1 MMAQIHKVLFGI
13 LVKISFTMVKTNMYI
28 YTLKLLL
35 KFINDTTANVII
47 VRKPEAFNIQLQN
60 LFKTYLQYV
69 TLLSTLVQCYYK
81 LQLSNYKQAVALKS
95 KNVIQRGKQ

>member
-1 MMAQIHKVLFGI
+1 MAQIHKVLFGI

-28 YTLKLLL
+28 YTIKTLLL

-47 VRKPEAFNIQLQN
+47 VQKPEAFNIQLQN

-81 LQLSNYKQAVALKS
+81 LQLSTTNRQLH
-95 KNVIQRGKQ
+95 